1 MSTAVSGHQ
10 LCGGSE
16 AAVEQLL
23 RFGRQLHQLSEQ
35 LSAERGAHSDV
46 HRKALRVSDLYL
58 SVLGTVE
65 CSRVEL
71 CFAFRRYLSSWCD

>member
-35 LSAERGAHSDV
+35 LSNERGAHNDV
-46 HRKALRVSDLYL
+46 HRKALRVSYL
-58 SVLGTVE
+58 HLPVLGAVE
-65 CSRVEL
+65 YSR
-71 CFAFRRYLSSWCD
+71 R